1 MPQPEPTNDIDTET
15 IQAVAE
21 RLQKS
26 SLQPLRPDEGLNQYL
41 LNKESE
47 YAPNTLS
54 THESRLG
61 WFVEYCQNNS
71 IENLNE
77 LRGRTLH
84 NYRLWRRN
92 EGDLCTVSEKHSQ
105 DTLRRFIE
113 FLESIDAVQ
122 SGLTEKVISP
132 SLSQGEDVRDSLIEE
147 GRLEEILD
155 YLDKYH
161 YASDEMVALSLL
173 RHTGMRL
180 GSLRAQD
187 IEDYYPEADTPHLKV
202 RHRPGETPLKNQYMG
217 ERRVALSPPCCTVLD
232 DYLEH
237 HHPKVKDEF
246 GRMPL
251 IGTKNGRIADS
262 TVRRWVYKWTRPC
275 AISGDCPHGRE
286 VDQCTAADNSHQ
298 ASKCPS
304 SESPHTVRRTYLTRE
319 LERGVP
325 APILADR
332 ADLTVAVLDEYYDQ
346 RSEEKKMAQ
355 RKEIIETAH
364 QEDSTTEP

>member
-1 MPQPEPTNDIDTET
+1 MSQPEPTGDIDIET

-21 RLQKS
+21 RLQDS
-26 SLQPLRPDEGLNQYL
+26 SLQPLRPDAGLNQYL

-71 IENLNE
+71 IENLNSIT
-77 LRGRTLH
+77 GRTIH
-84 NYRLWRRN
+84 SYRLWRRN

-105 DTLRRFIE
+105 DTLRCFID

-155 YLDKYH
+155 YLSKYR
-161 YASDEMVALSLL
+161 YASGEHVIWSLFG
-173 RHTGMRL
+173 RTGMRL
-180 GSLRAQD
+180 GTLRALD
-187 IEDYYPEADTPHLKV
+187 ISDFYPGAATPHLNV
-202 RHRPGETPLKNQYMG
+202 RHRPEETPLKNQYMG
-217 ERRVALSPPCCTVLD
+217 ERTVASPPPCSTVLD

-237 HHPKVKDEF
+237 HHPKIKDEF

-251 IGTKNGRIADS
+251 IGTKHGRIADS

-275 AISGDCPHGRE
+275 AISGDCPHGR
-286 VDQCTAADNSHQ
+286 DINQCAAADNSHQ

-304 SESPHTVRRTYLTRE
+304 AESPHTVRRTYLTRE

-355 RKEIIETAH
+355 RKEIIDSAH